1 MQTMGLSDFDDDRDD
16 VLDRHVARLNHL
28 QTQPLP
34 EPSKPVALV
43 YGDDERR
50 WFFSFAEAAKFARE
64 AFEPGA
70 YAIRNLSDPAPFVP
84 MVTKPYPYEAVS
96 IAF

>member
-1 MQTMGLSDFDDDRDD
+1 MSSSEFDDDRDD
-16 VLDRHVARLNHL
+16 AFERHVALLNDL
-28 QTQPLP
+28 QGQPLP

-43 YGDDERR
+43 YGNEERR

-64 AFEPGA
+64 AFKPGA

-84 MVTKPYPYEAVS
+84 MVTVKN
-96 IAF
+96 

>member
-1 MQTMGLSDFDDDRDD
+1 MGSPEINDDTDE
-16 VLDRHVARLNHL
+16 VFERHVARLNDL
-28 QTQPLP
+28 QGQPLP
-34 EPSKPVALV
+34 EPSKPVAVV

-70 YAIRNLSDPAPFVP
+70 YAIRNLSEPVPFVP
-84 MVTKPYPYEAVS
+84 MVTIKN
-96 IAF
+96 